1 MRKLYIILAMGSAL
15 LSILF
20 FAVQKEWI
28 VIQKPAQKNEI
39 ISPPHVEQKECILY
53 WNASHL
59 QQETKKII
67 WTDDIA
73 QNIHYLVNTWLTFLY
88 DEELHKKV
96 HVETVMLNKGRNELF
111 ISFDRHPFGKQQ
123 SIDQKLFFIENL
135 YKIIS
140 QCIHINKI
148 RFLVRHKP
156 LNDRHLDF
164 AQSWPI

>member
-1 MRKLYIILAMGSAL
+1 MLAGSAL
-15 LSILF
+15 LSIAF

-28 VIQKPAQKNEI
+28 IIQKPAQKKEI
-39 ISPPHVEQKECILY
+39 INFPHVEQKECILY

-67 WTDDIA
+67 WTDDIS

-96 HVETVMLNKGRNELF
+96 HLETAMLNKGGNELF
-111 ISFDRHPFGKQQ
+111 LSFDRSPFGKQQ

-135 YKIIS
+135 YKTIS
-140 QCIHINKI
+140 QSTQLQKI
-148 RFLVRHKP
+148 RFLVQHKP
-156 LNDRHLDF
+156 LQDAHLDF
-164 AQSWPI
+164 AQSWPL